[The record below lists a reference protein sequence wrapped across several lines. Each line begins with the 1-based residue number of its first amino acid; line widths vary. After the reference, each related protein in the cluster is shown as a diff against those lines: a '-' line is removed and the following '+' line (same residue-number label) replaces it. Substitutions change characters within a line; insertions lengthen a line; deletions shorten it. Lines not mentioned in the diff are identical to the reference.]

1 MTDDTDSI
9 NNAIQAGN
17 RCGLGCDS
25 STVTPAIVFFPAG
38 TYIVKAPIIQYY
50 YTQFIGDA
58 INLPILKADPT
69 FKGIAVID
77 SDPYTGGGANWY
89 TNQNNFYRQ
98 IRNFVIDLTA
108 MPASAGAGIHWQV
121 AQVKNPPCIF
131 LLFITNSRIGH
142 QLTEHSLRDG
152 SWRFRQQTRGH
163 LHG

>member
-17 RCGLGCDS
+17 RCGQGCDS
-25 STVTPAIVFFPAG
+25 STVTPAIVYFPAG

-58 INLPILKADPT
+58 TNLPTLKADPT
-69 FKGIAVID
+69 FTGMAVID
-77 SDPYTGGGANWY
+77 ADPYAGGANWY

-121 AQVKNPPCIF
+121 AQVRTPP
-131 LLFITNSRIGH
+131 
-142 QLTEHSLRDG
+142 
-152 SWRFRQQTRGH
+152 
-163 LHG
+163 